1 MFQIFEA
8 VSECPNFTLPKWPIN
23 QFKTVQ
29 KANNWHYVL
38 TVLMDILCLDVF
50 FESFNNNFRWLSIQ
64 FWISQVGFSF
74 KFGIEGNQIIELLS
88 WSFSNV
94 RDVIIEIDIVSL
106 LKLNIFICSLI
117 LINISFVLLGCR
129 LSKIGKISD
138 QKSTYLPIGN
148 LCIMLNCH
156 FW

>member
-1 MFQIFEA
+1 
-8 VSECPNFTLPKWPIN
+8 
-23 QFKTVQ
+23 
-29 KANNWHYVL
+29 
-38 TVLMDILCLDVF
+38 MDILCLDVF

-64 FWISQVGFSF
+64 FWISRVGFFF

-94 RDVIIEIDIVSL
+94 RDVIIKIDIVSL

-117 LINISFVLLGCR
+117 LMNISFVLLGCR

-148 LCIMLNCH
+148 LWIMLNCQ
-156 FW
+156 FLISLFTKSMQNFCLPTPCLQQFPLSMLIFSQKSY